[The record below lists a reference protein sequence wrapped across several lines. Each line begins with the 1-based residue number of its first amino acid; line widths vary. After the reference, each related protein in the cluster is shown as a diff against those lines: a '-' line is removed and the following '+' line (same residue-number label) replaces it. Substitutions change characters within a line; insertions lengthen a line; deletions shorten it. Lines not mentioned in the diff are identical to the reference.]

1 MHKKT
6 SILVISGILS
16 LSFIGCNNEEV
27 EYQELQT
34 QQEQF
39 QDEYLNEESTVN
51 KEIDEAYELLKPVID
66 NSFYGQRH
74 NIIKSEDGETLIL
87 QLHMDEY
94 VAENGDIDQ
103 WNEYIYQYLNFAKLS
118 KELLVN
124 NGLEI
129 NFAIAVM
136 DFEEEVVYIY
146 ILNDQVY
153 YNIRSE

>member
-1 MHKKT
+1 MHKKIA
-6 SILVISGILS
+6 ILIISVILS
-16 LSFIGCNNEEV
+16 LSFVGCNNEEV

-39 QDEYLNEESTVN
+39 QKEYLKEEYTEN

-66 NSFYGQRH
+66 NSFYSQRH
-74 NIIKSEDGETLIL
+74 NIIKSKDGETLIL

-94 VAENGDIDQ
+94 VAENGNIDQ
-103 WNEYIYQYLNFAKLS
+103 WNEYIYQYLNFAKVL

-124 NGLEI
+124 NDLEI
-129 NFAIAVM
+129 NFAIDVM
-136 DFEEEVVYIY
+136 DFEEEAVYIY